1 MREEIKASQTVQQ
14 LKADV
19 TELDNLS
26 ERLMPS
32 DLHIINSKIIP
43 IKTKVCLI
51 VQQFIELHKDLTNPL
66 FCLNENN
73 YQNCSND
80 KSDDYLK
87 SDEINSNLQIMAE
100 INEQKSSLISW
111 QNLKKELSDLNA
123 MMNSMASAL
132 MACLSL
138 LYFIFI
144 IFNQNLFLFLFIK
157 NRDKKIK

>member
-1 MREEIKASQTVQQ
+1 MQQ

-32 DLHIINSKIIP
+32 DLHIINEKIIP
-43 IKTKVCLI
+43 IKTKVSLI

-66 FCLNENN
+66 FCLNEDN

-80 KSDDYLK
+80 KSDDCLK
-87 SDEINSNLQIMAE
+87 SDEMNSNLQIMAE
-100 INEQKSSLISW
+100 IHEQKSSLVLW

-123 MMNSMASAL
+123 MVNSMASAL

-138 LYFIFI
+138 SHSFI
-144 IFNQNLFLFLFIK
+144 ILYLH
-157 NRDKKIK
+157 